1 MSAALVRARR
11 EKGLESAMRVP
22 SFIAALLVLTA
33 PNALAETLTVTPQTV
48 SDEKAVFATV
58 ESRNVEPA
66 RARIGGTVAALAV
79 KQGDEVKEGQLV
91 ATVADEKLLLQ
102 VKSLDA
108 QIAGL
113 EAQLAQAQ
121 ADLARAEDLF
131 SKGTIPKTRLD
142 EARTTFNVATNSHR
156 SKLAEKSVIE
166 QQTTEGKVF
175 APMSGR
181 VLTVPV
187 TVGTVTLPGEAVATI
202 AEKDFVLRLR
212 VPERHARF
220 LKPGDPVRV
229 DSEALGAN
237 RAAFG
242 TITLVYPQIQEGRV
256 VADAKVAGLGDYFVG
271 ERILVWVS
279 SGSRST
285 VVVPSAY
292 ILTRFGVDYARIEQG
307 GGVIDVPVQRG
318 RDLPRPEM
326 PDGLEILSGL
336 QAGDVL
342 VRP

>member
-1 MSAALVRARR
+1 M
-11 EKGLESAMRVP
+11 ESAMRVVWLVG
-22 SFIAALLVLTA
+22 ALLILA
-33 PNALAETLTVTPQTV
+33 GSNAVAETFTVAPQTV
-48 SDEKAVFATV
+48 SDDKAVFATV

-79 KQGDEVKEGQLV
+79 RQGDEVREGQVV

-121 ADLARAEDLF
+121 TDLGRAEDLF
-131 SKGTIPKTRLD
+131 AKGTIPKTRLD
-142 EARTTFNVATNSHR
+142 EARTAFNVASNSHR
-156 SKLAEKSVIE
+156 SKLAEKSVVE
-166 QQTTEGKVF
+166 QQMAEGKVL
-175 APMSGR
+175 APMAGR

-187 TVGTVTLPGEAVATI
+187 TIGTVTLPGEAVATI

-220 LKPGDPVRV
+220 LKAGDTVRV

-237 RAAFG
+237 GAAFG
-242 TITLVYPQIQEGRV
+242 AITLVYPQIQEGRV
-256 VADAKVAGLGDYFVG
+256 VADAKVSGLGDYFVG
-271 ERILVWVS
+271 ERIPVWVS
-279 SGSRST
+279 SGSRHT
-285 VVVPSAY
+285 IVVPASFV
-292 ILTRFGVDYARIEQG
+292 LTRFGVDYARVRQG
-307 GGVIDVPVQRG
+307 GDVIDVPVQRG

-326 PDGLEILSGL
+326 PDALEILSGL
-336 QAGDVL
+336 KPGDIL

>member
-1 MSAALVRARR
+1 MRALWIVGIFLAL
-11 EKGLESAMRVP
+11 GTP
-22 SFIAALLVLTA
+22 S
-33 PNALAETLTVTPQTV
+33 ALAETFTTTSQVV

-66 RARIGGTVAALAV
+66 RARIGGTVVALAV
-79 KQGDEVKEGQLV
+79 KQGDEVTEGQVV

-102 VKSLDA
+102 IKSLDA
-108 QIAGL
+108 LIAGL

-121 ADLARAEDLF
+121 TDLSRAEDLF

-142 EARTTFNVATNSHR
+142 EVRTAFNVASNSHR
-156 SKLAEKSVIE
+156 SKLAEKAVIE
-166 QQTTEGKVF
+166 QQMAEGKVF
-175 APMSGR
+175 APISGR

-187 TVGTVTLPGEAVATI
+187 TVGTVTLSGEAVATI

-212 VPERHARF
+212 VPEWHARF
-220 LKPGDPVRV
+220 LKTGDPVRV

-237 RAAFG
+237 GASFG
-242 TITLVYPQIQEGRV
+242 AIRLVYPQIQDGRV
-256 VADAKVAGLGDYFVG
+256 VADAKVSGLGDYFVG

-292 ILTRFGVDYARIEQG
+292 IVTRFGVDYARMQQG
-307 GGVIDVPVQRG
+307 SAIIDVPVQRG

-336 QAGDVL
+336 KAGDVL
-342 VRP
+342 VGP